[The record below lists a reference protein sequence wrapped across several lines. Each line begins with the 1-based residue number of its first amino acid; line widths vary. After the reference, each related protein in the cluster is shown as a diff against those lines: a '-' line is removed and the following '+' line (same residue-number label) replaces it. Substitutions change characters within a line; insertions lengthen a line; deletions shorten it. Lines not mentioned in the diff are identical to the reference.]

1 VANLLGVL
9 YHMSD
14 SINHPPH
21 YNRGDI
27 ETIDII
33 KNSMSPSEFE
43 GYLQG
48 NVIKYISRYRYKGTA
63 LEDLQ
68 KAEWYINRLIKEVQI
83 FLDKDVLKD
92 FGIDYKPCDTE

>member
-1 VANLLGVL
+1 
-9 YHMSD
+9 MSD

-33 KNSMSPSEFE
+33 KNSMSHSEFE

>member
-1 VANLLGVL
+1 
-9 YHMSD
+9 MSD
-14 SINHPPH
+14 NINSPPH
-21 YNRGDI
+21 YNRGNI
-27 ETIDII
+27 ETIDMI

-68 KAEWYINRLIKEVQI
+68 KSQWYINRLIKEVEI
-83 FLDKDVLKD
+83 FLNKDTFKD
-92 FGIDYKPCDTE
+92 LGIDYKPSDTE

>member
-1 VANLLGVL
+1 
-9 YHMSD
+9 MSD
-14 SINHPPH
+14 NINRPPH

-27 ETIDII
+27 ETIDMI
-33 KNSMSPSEFE
+33 KNSMSLSDFE

-68 KAEWYINRLIKEVQI
+68 KAQWYINRLIKEVEI
-83 FLDKDVLKD
+83 FLNKDTFKD
-92 FGIDYKPCDTE
+92 LGIDYKPSDTE

>member
-1 VANLLGVL
+1 
-9 YHMSD
+9 MSD
-14 SINHPPH
+14 NINHPPH

-27 ETIDII
+27 ETIDMI

-63 LEDLQ
+63 LEDL
-68 KAEWYINRLIKEVQI
+68 LKEVQI
-83 FLDKDVLKD
+83 FLDKDNFKD
-92 FGIDYKPCDTE
+92 FGIDYKPSDTE

>member
-1 VANLLGVL
+1 
-9 YHMSD
+9 MSD
-14 SINHPPH
+14 NINHPPH
-21 YNRGDI
+21 YNRGAI
-27 ETIDII
+27 ETIDMI

-68 KAEWYINRLIKEVQI
+68 KAEWYINRLIQEVQI
-83 FLDKDVLKD
+83 FLDKDVHKD
-92 FGIDYKPCDTE
+92 FGINYKPSDTE